1 MFDSG
6 DKVLTHSERKILK
19 ALCKIGLNADGEL
32 WSNYDIDAA
41 ISSIKVEEYWPTAY
55 KTYNSGEYLD

>member
-1 MFDSG
+1 VFDSG

-41 ISSIKVEEYWPTAY
+41 I
-55 KTYNSGEYLD
+55 